1 MISFRSPTIRLLMVV
16 ALCAVSLVYYNLH
29 ARSVAVTSLE
39 DHTLPIYCVEREEKM
54 VALTFDAA
62 WGADRTMELLQV
74 LERYDAKA
82 TFFLVGFWVQHYPD
96 MVTEIHGRGHVV
108 GNHSENHPKMS
119 PLNTEQMQKELSDC
133 QDRLDELI
141 GEPEC
146 KVFRPPF
153 GDYNETVIKTC
164 EDAGYYVIQWDVDS
178 LDWKELSAQ
187 EIQARVLE
195 RVKPGSIVL
204 MHNNG
209 AHTAEALPGILA
221 ALSGDGYRFVTV
233 PEIIYRD
240 NYRID
245 HTGRQHPLTLPR
257 QTPAQQLS
265 PGVSTCPESTSFTG
279 DEPAGK
285 PGETPMPGSGAS
297 PAPVSDPAS
306 GSGRES
312 PEPAA
317 PAAFPDCILTP
328 AEG

>member
-1 MISFRSPTIRLLMVV
+1 MISYRSPTLRLLAVV
-16 ALCAVSLVYYNLH
+16 ALCAVSLVYYSLQ
-29 ARSVAVTSLE
+29 SKDVAVTSLE

-62 WGADRTMELLQV
+62 WGADHTMELLQV
-74 LERYDAKA
+74 LERYQAKA

-96 MVTEIHGRGHVV
+96 MVTEIYEQGHVV

-119 PLNTEQMQKELSDC
+119 PLNTEQMRKELSDC
-133 QDRLDELI
+133 QERLDALI

-153 GDYNETVIKTC
+153 GDYNESVIETC

-209 AHTAEALPGILA
+209 AHTAEALPGILE
-221 ALSGDGYRFVTV
+221 ALSGDGYQFVTV
-233 PEIIYRD
+233 PELIYRD

-257 QTPAQQLS
+257 QTPAHQLAPGTS
-265 PGVSTCPESTSFTG
+265 PGSSSSPTPGTKPAAKPDES
-279 DEPAGK
+279 PI
-285 PGETPMPGSGAS
+285 SGAEVS
-297 PAPVSDPAS
+297 PAPTPAPAS
-306 GSGRES
+306 GTGGES
-312 PEPAA
+312 DGTAA
-317 PAAFPDCILTP
+317 PAALPDRIIIP
-328 AEG
+328 GEG

>member
-1 MISFRSPTIRLLMVV
+1 MRLLIVV
-16 ALCAVSLVYYNLH
+16 ALCAVSLLYYNLR
-29 ARSVAVTSLE
+29 AKSVAVTDLE
-39 DHTLPIYCVEREEKM
+39 DHTLPIYSVAREEKM

-62 WGADRTMELLQV
+62 WGADHTMELLQV
-74 LERYDAKA
+74 LQRYDAKA

-96 MVTEIHGRGHVV
+96 MVTEIHERGHVV

-119 PLNTEQMQKELSDC
+119 PLNPEQMLAELSDC
-133 QDRLDELI
+133 QERLDALI

-153 GDYNETVIKTC
+153 GDYNETVIETC
-164 EDAGYYVIQWDVDS
+164 EEAGYYVIQWDVDS

-233 PEIIYRD
+233 PELIYRAD
-240 NYRID
+240 YRID

-257 QTPAQQLS
+257 QTPAHPLS
-265 PGVSTCPESTSFTG
+265 PETSPCPGSAPDSG
-279 DEPAGK
+279 DQPAGK
-285 PGETPMPGSGAS
+285 PVETPVPISE
-297 PAPVSDPAS
+297 PAS
-306 GSGRES
+306 
-312 PEPAA
+312 EPQLG
-317 PAAFPDCILTP
+317 PTGMPRP
-328 AEG
+328 